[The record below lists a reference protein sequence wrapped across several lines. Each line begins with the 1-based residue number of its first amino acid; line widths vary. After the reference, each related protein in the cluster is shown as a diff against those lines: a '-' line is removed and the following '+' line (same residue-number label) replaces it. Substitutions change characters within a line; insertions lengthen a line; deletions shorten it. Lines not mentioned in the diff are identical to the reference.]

1 MKIKINQKKIYY
13 TLIGISLVMLITGW
27 RLGHADMDIL
37 PLTSVTIS
45 KVETGNFSIK
55 INGYGTLQ
63 SVNKRLLTATSNAV
77 IDEII
82 LKAGAVVNA
91 DTVIMTLKNPQL
103 ESLLRQAVAE
113 LQNSKTLKRKLILQ
127 QQRER
132 LNNESSLSQLESESE
147 IAMLQV
153 EAERTL
159 AKSGI
164 IAGIQAKKNEL
175 TAKQL
180 INRVKLEKSKLN
192 KLISMQEEALSIQD
206 DLITQSQDEFD
217 VATLMINQLSVT
229 AGIKGVIQ
237 RLPLNLGQSVAAGTE
252 LALIGSLSPLIAEIK
267 VPQMQSHMIS
277 LGMAAEI
284 STLNGQVMGEVIR
297 VDPVVN
303 DGAVQIDIELSTQT
317 TLGIKPMQLV
327 DATIFADV
335 RQGVQYIKKPLG
347 IKENTQVSLFKLA
360 ENNIANRVDVQ
371 LGKISGE
378 QIEILSGLKAG
389 DEVITSIH
397 ELSAETLHIQ
407 LTN

>member
-1 MKIKINQKKIYY
+1 M
-13 TLIGISLVMLITGW
+13 MLITGW
-27 RLGHADMDIL
+27 RLGHVDMDIL

-91 DTVIMTLKNPQL
+91 DTVIMTLKNPEL

-371 LGKISGE
+371 FGKISGE

>member
-1 MKIKINQKKIYY
+1 
-13 TLIGISLVMLITGW
+13 
-27 RLGHADMDIL
+27 MDIL

-91 DTVIMTLKNPQL
+91 DTVIMTLKNPEL

-371 LGKISGE
+371 FGKISGE

>member
-229 AGIKGVIQ
+229 AGLKGVIQ